1 MSSEMPDRLT
11 KCSAS
16 NITAATSEQVDRVV
30 GELNRICKTATFDF
44 AIHVGKLIV
53 DSFYHGDL
61 DAWRYRGSK
70 DVSFRKLA
78 THPDLPMSPSA
89 LYRSVA
95 IYEVCARLGFRR
107 WKHVSTSH
115 VRLVLPLEAADQ
127 MRLLQSAEH
136 ERWAVRT
143 LRGEIERSYNNAST
157 HRVSLGGRKPR
168 SQLRRTM
175 SSLAKCVDESDTL
188 VGSADQVTDLS
199 PDTVRS
205 FTGIIERV
213 RRACST
219 LEKQLPS
226 VVPEPESAG

>member
-1 MSSEMPDRLT
+1 MSSEMSTRS
-11 KCSAS
+11 KCPAS
-16 NITAATSEQVDRVV
+16 NRTPATPEQVDRVV

-70 DVSFRKLA
+70 DVSFRKIA

-107 WKHVSTSH
+107 WKHISTSH
-115 VRLVLPLEAADQ
+115 VRLVLPLRATDQ
-127 MRLLQSAEH
+127 LRLLQAAEH
-136 ERWAVRT
+136 ERWPVRA
-143 LRGEIERSYNNAST
+143 LRGEIERSYNNPST
-157 HRVSLGGRKPR
+157 HRAGLGGRKRR

-175 SSLAKCVDESDTL
+175 NSLAKCVDESDSL
-188 VGSADQVTDLS
+188 VGSTDDATDLS
-199 PDTVRS
+199 PETVRS
-205 FTGIIERV
+205 FAEIIQRV
-213 RRACST
+213 QRACNT
-219 LEKQLPS
+219 LEVRLPS
-226 VVPEPESAG
+226 LLPQRESSG

>member
-1 MSSEMPDRLT
+1 MSSEIPDRLT
-11 KCSAS
+11 KCRAS
-16 NITAATSEQVDRVV
+16 SSTPATPEQVDRVV

-44 AIHVGKLIV
+44 AIHVGRLIV

-78 THPDLPMSPSA
+78 SHPDLPMSPSA

-95 IYEVCARLGFRR
+95 IYEVCARLGFRS

-115 VRLVLPLEAADQ
+115 VRLVLPLRATDQ
-127 MRLLQSAEH
+127 MRLLQAAEQ
-136 ERWAVRT
+136 EKWAVRT

-188 VGSADQVTDLS
+188 VGSTDLATDLS
-199 PDTVRS
+199 PETVRS
-205 FTGIIERV
+205 FAGIIERV
-213 RRACST
+213 QRACST
-219 LEKQLPS
+219 LEKRLPS
-226 VVPEPESAG
+226 LVPKSESAG